1 MKSAFKKR
9 ESRSGYFF
17 TLPTLFVVFSL
28 IIYPLCYG
36 IFISTQR
43 TNLIS
48 EWKFVGLKYYKSLL
62 TDPDFLGSIKISLTF
77 AFFVVLGNFLVGL
90 LLAVILNQ
98 NIRFNNVFKVILM
111 LPWLLPEVVVALI
124 WKWLFNP
131 TYGLI
136 NFILNNLGLINS
148 DVSWFDS
155 SASAMAGV
163 IFIAIWK
170 GYPIVMIM
178 MLAGMKNI
186 PKERYEAAAIDGATR
201 LQQFRHITLPGL
213 KPIIVVTC
221 ILETAWWFKHFT
233 IVWLMTNGGPAGAT
247 RVVSIDIYQQAFG
260 NFEFGKAAAES
271 VIILMI
277 LLGTSYFYSK
287 VLRDENE

>member
-1 MKSAFKKR
+1 M
-9 ESRSGYFF
+9 
-17 TLPTLFVVFSL
+17 
-28 IIYPLCYG
+28 
-36 IFISTQR
+36 
-43 TNLIS
+43 N
-48 EWKFVGLKYYKSLL
+48 
-62 TDPDFLGSIKISLTF
+62 
-77 AFFVVLGNFLVGL
+77 
-90 LLAVILNQ
+90 
-98 NIRFNNVFKVILM
+98 
-111 LPWLLPEVVVALI
+111 
-124 WKWLFNP
+124 
-131 TYGLI
+131 
-136 NFILNNLGLINS
+136 
-148 DVSWFDS
+148 
-155 SASAMAGV
+155 
-163 IFIAIWK
+163 
-170 GYPIVMIM
+170 M

-271 VIILMI
+271 VIILII
-277 LLGTSYFYSK
+277 LLSTSYIYSK